1 MPNIAK
7 NQMQKTIEK
16 IQPDTHFLKK
26 GSINSTPGISRRGNW
41 FIKYGVLQAGLL
53 FIIMLFLFVLAPSLW
68 GDDPKDK
75 LQNPTDH
82 SRIYLVKLKGS
93 INPGAA
99 ELLKRALREADM
111 GLATCLV
118 IELDTPGGLVSTLR
132 DMVQEVMASPIP
144 TVVYVHRPHLP
155 VLFSLLPPMLPPWR
169 PVPISGRLT
178 R

>member
-1 MPNIAK
+1 M
-7 NQMQKTIEK
+7 
-16 IQPDTHFLKK
+16 
-26 GSINSTPGISRRGNW
+26 
-41 FIKYGVLQAGLL
+41 
-53 FIIMLFLFVLAPSLW
+53 LAPSLW